1 MKIELD
7 NIRLLLPKIVPKH
20 GKVSGIKSEENDLVR
35 VIIPDKNTKLMLTI
49 YNPAE
54 MLVRSVTKDG
64 KILGLTNYIG
74 KTIYIIDQEKETLL
88 DETGLIEFDF
98 LDEATNKMLLETCE
112 KLNKDPQTYLSEI
125 LSESIE
131 KDAETQKVSS
141 EGMKNE

>member
-7 NIRLLLPKIVPKH
+7 AIRLLLPKIVPKH

-49 YNPAE
+49 SNPAE

-74 KTIYIIDQEKETLL
+74 ETIYIIDQEKDTLL
-88 DETGLIEFDF
+88 NETGLIECDF
-98 LDEATNKMLLETCE
+98 LDEAANKMLLDACE
-112 KLNKDPQTYLSEI
+112 KLNKDPHTFLSEI
-125 LSESIE
+125 LSEKME
-131 KDAETQKVSS
+131 KETENQKVSS
-141 EGMKNE
+141 EGKKNE

>member
-7 NIRLLLPKIVPKH
+7 DIRLLLPKIVPKH

-49 YNPAE
+49 SNPAE

-74 KTIYIIDQEKETLL
+74 ETIYIIDQEKETLL
-88 DETGLIEFDF
+88 DETGLMEFDF
-98 LDEATNKMLLETCE
+98 LDEATSKMLLETCE
-112 KLNKDPQTYLSEI
+112 KLNKDPHTYLSEI

-131 KDAETQKVSS
+131 KEAETQKVSS